1 MRYRVVAAVAGIA
14 TLLATACAVGDSQ
27 VASPV
32 PARST
37 FRSGDVELAYVI
49 DRPAGNGPHPAI
61 VIGHGSG
68 RVRKEDQGELASRF
82 LSAGFAVLRYDKRGV
97 GESGGVYSGV
107 GTSNSATMIPVLAGD
122 MAAAAKHLRALPG
135 IDGQRVGLAGGSQ
148 AGWIIPVA
156 LTLAPETKF
165 AVIFS
170 GPTVSVGL
178 EIYYSDL
185 AEQGTMSPADAEAK
199 LAEYRGAHGFE
210 PLPYLERVD
219 VPVLWLFGGADR
231 SIPTK
236 RSVEIL
242 EGLVRSAGKRFTWFV
257 YPGVDHDLRGANIWA
272 DVRPWLAAVVR

>member
-1 MRYRVVAAVAGIA
+1 MRHRAVPAVAGIA
-14 TLLATACAVGDSQ
+14 SLLATACSVGDSQ
-27 VASPV
+27 VAAPLQT
-32 PARST
+32 RST
-37 FRSGDVELAYVI
+37 FRSGDVELAYVL
-49 DRPAGNGPHPAI
+49 DRPPGNGPHPAI

-68 RVRKEDQGELASRF
+68 RVRKEDQAGLAARF
-82 LSAGFAVLRYDKRGV
+82 VGAGFVVLRYDKRGV

-107 GTSNSATMIPVLAGD
+107 GTSNSLTMIPLLAGD
-122 MAAAAKHLRALPG
+122 MAAAAKHLLALPG

-185 AEQGTMSPADAEAK
+185 AEQGTMSSAEAEAK
-199 LAEYRGAHGFE
+199 LAEYRGAYGFD
-210 PLPYLERVD
+210 PLPYLERLD

-242 EGLVRSAGKRFTWFV
+242 EGLVRSRGKRFTWFV
-257 YPGVDHDLRGANIWA
+257 YPGVDHDLRRA
-272 DVRPWLAAVVR
+272 DVWTDIRPWLIDVVR

>member
-1 MRYRVVAAVAGIA
+1 MRDRVAAAVGIT
-14 TLLATACAVGDSQ
+14 TLLATACSVGDSQ
-27 VASPV
+27 VAA
-32 PARST
+32 PAQTRST

-61 VIGHGSG
+61 VTGHGSG

-82 LSAGFAVLRYDKRGV
+82 LSAGFAVLRYDRRGV
-97 GESGGVYSGV
+97 GESGGVYSAV

-242 EGLVRSAGKRFTWFV
+242 ERLVRSAGKQFSWFV
-257 YPGVDHDLRGANIWA
+257 YPGVDHDLRGADIWA
-272 DVRPWLAAVVR
+272 DVRPWLGPFAP